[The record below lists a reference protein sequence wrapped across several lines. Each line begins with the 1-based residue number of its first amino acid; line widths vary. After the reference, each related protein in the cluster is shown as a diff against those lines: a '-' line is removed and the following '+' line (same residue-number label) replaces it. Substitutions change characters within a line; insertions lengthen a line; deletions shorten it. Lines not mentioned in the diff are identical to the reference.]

1 MIRRLPIHLPTRVS
15 PRVSTRVAL
24 RLLIVPIAGCLL
36 AMAPALPTSNVAA
49 AQLPLPIPKF
59 GIVGGVGHYDSGSTP
74 IGALRV
80 TIPLIVFV
88 AEGSLGVIHPDE
100 NGNAHTYIIPEA
112 QLQYQFLPFIVRPY
126 IGVGGGWFRA
136 VSGPDPRPSTGTA
149 SASAGVRIS
158 PPLLGFGLSGEVRFR
173 GIGSG
178 FNSTATEFTLGI
190 NF

>member
-1 MIRRLPIHLPTRVS
+1 MIRRPPIQLLTGVY
-15 PRVSTRVAL
+15 PRVSTRVPL
-24 RLLIVPIAGCLL
+24 RILIVSIVGCLL
-36 AMAPALPTSNVAA
+36 AAPRVAA
-49 AQLPLPIPKF
+49 AQLPVPIPKF
-59 GIVGGVGHYDSGSTP
+59 GLVGGVGHYDLPGAGSTP

-80 TIPLIVFV
+80 TIPLIAIV

-112 QLQYQFLPFIVRPY
+112 QLQYQFLPFVVRPY

-136 VSGPDPRPSTGTA
+136 VSGPDPRLSTGTA

-173 GIGSG
+173 GIGSS
-178 FNSTATEFTLGI
+178 FNSTATEFTVGI